1 MHVIID
7 TQAHVYIPAFGN
19 HQAGVCVWYVCVCVC
34 VRACVR
40 ACARACVR
48 AYGRVCVFK
57 IVTAECFAA
66 VGILEGL
73 NTVFIQPGDIN
84 HAGVAR
90 PVAKFMSVGYV
101 PLAEA

>member
-1 MHVIID
+1 MKTDARDGAGLRSVISYVEMISVA
-7 TQAHVYIPAFGN
+7 TSHPSTRL
-19 HQAGVCVWYVCVCVC
+19 VC
-34 VRACVR
+34 ACVR

-66 VGILEGL
+66 AGILEGL